1 MLNLSKKGK
10 YLLACSYGPDSM
22 ALFDML
28 IKENVPFDVAHVNY
42 HLRQESDL
50 EEKGLREY
58 CAKLNIKIFVKD
70 VHEIIASN
78 IEARCR
84 EIRFNFFNSLYKENG
99 YDALLVA
106 HNEDDH
112 IETYLLQ
119 KQRKNL
125 VKCFGL
131 RDQSTFKDM
140 VVLRPLLSKKK
151 QELLEYCILN
161 NVPYAIDVT
170 NKETTFLRNK
180 IRINVVSKMSNQERA
195 NIVNKIALENK
206 ELEKM
211 FHKLEKVPP
220 KVDDLLSLSDV
231 ELAYYLNNLVNS
243 GDYKFNVTY
252 NNSKEI
258 RKVLAS
264 KTTNIV
270 VPIHYNKYAFEKT
283 YGKLIFRDNSPIKGY
298 EFEMI
303 QPSLM
308 DNEYFF
314 ANFIG
319 DTSNRN
325 ISLKDYPLTIRTY
338 KKGDTYLIKD
348 YQVQVRRLFI
358 DWKMPLSIRQ
368 RWPIIVNKEGCII
381 YIPRYRSDFKPDKE
395 SNFYVKE
402 CFTFH

>member
-1 MLNLSKKGK
+1 MLDLPKNGK

-28 IKENVPFDVAHVNY
+28 YQESIPFEVAHVNY
-42 HLRQESDL
+42 HLREESNF
-50 EEKGLREY
+50 EEKRLREY
-58 CAKLNIKIFVKD
+58 CEKLNIKIHVKD
-70 VHEIIASN
+70 VEEIITSN

-84 EIRFNFFNSLYKENG
+84 GIRYDFFNSLYKENG

-125 VKCFGL
+125 VKHYGL
-131 RDQSTFKDM
+131 RSQSVFKDM
-140 VVLRPLLSKKK
+140 LVLRPLLSQKKN
-151 QELLEYCILN
+151 ELLGYCIQN
-161 NVPYAIDVT
+161 HVPYAIDAS
-170 NKETTFLRNK
+170 NMETTFLRNK
-180 IRINVVSKMSNQERA
+180 IRINVVSKMSDKERA
-195 NIVNKIALENK
+195 EIVATIANENK
-206 ELEKM
+206 QLEKM
-211 FHKLEKVPP
+211 FDKLEKVPP
-220 KVDDLLSLSDV
+220 KVDDLLALNDV
-231 ELAYYLNNLVNS
+231 ELAYYLNSMVNAE
-243 GDYKFNVTY
+243 DYKFNVTY

-258 RKVLAS
+258 RKVLES

-270 VPIHYNKYAFEKT
+270 VPIHYNKYAFEKS
-283 YGKLIFRDNSPIKGY
+283 YGKLIFRENVPSQGY
-298 EFEMI
+298 EYVMNKPLLI
-303 QPSLM
+303 
-308 DNEYFF
+308 DNDFF
-314 ANFIG
+314 FVDFTG

-325 ISLKDYPLTIRTY
+325 VSIDDYPLTIRTF
-338 KKGDTYLIKD
+338 KKGDTYIIKD

-368 RWPIIVNKEGCII
+368 RWPVIVNKEGRII
-381 YIPRYRSDFKPDKE
+381 YIPRYRSNFKVEKE